1 MKKQKDRY
9 LINRV
14 MYKNIK
20 KYDHQQ
26 MEEFLTDVYKNGYQ
40 DGRESVPGIELE
52 DVKTAL
58 RGTKG
63 NRTGCMAAHH
73 RTPGR
78 SFQKGEIIMVK
89 KKTWQEFRK
98 TGLLWFMNTILHAFG

>member
-52 DVKTAL
+52 DVKIAL

-63 NRTGCMAAHH
+63 IG
-73 RTPGR
+73 P
-78 SFQKGEIIMVK
+78 VV
-89 KKTWQEFRK
+89 WQRITERLADLFRK
-98 TGLLWFMNTILHAFG
+98 EEDNHGK

>member
-14 MYKNIK
+14 TYKNIK

-63 NRTGCMAAHH
+63 IGPVVWERIKERLA
-73 RTPGR
+73 
-78 SFQKGEIIMVK
+78 EL
-89 KKTWQEFRK
+89 FRK
-98 TGLLWFMNTILHAFG
+98 EQS

>member
-1 MKKQKDRY
+1 MKNKKDRY

-58 RGTKG
+58 QGTKG
-63 NRTGCMAAHH
+63 IG
-73 RTPGR
+73 P
-78 SFQKGEIIMVK
+78 VV
-89 KKTWQEFRK
+89 WQRITERLADLFRK
-98 TGLLWFMNTILHAFG
+98 EES

>member
-26 MEEFLTDVYKNGYQ
+26 MEEFLTDVYKNGYA
-40 DGRESVPGIELE
+40 DGKESVPGVELQ
-52 DVKTAL
+52 DVEKAL
-58 RGTKG
+58 QGVKG
-63 NRTGCMAAHH
+63 IGPIVWNRIKERLA
-73 RTPGR
+73 
-78 SFQKGEIIMVK
+78 EL
-89 KKTWQEFRK
+89 FRK
-98 TGLLWFMNTILHAFG
+98 EQS

>member
-26 MEEFLTDVYKNGYQ
+26 MEEFLTDIYKNGYQ

-63 NRTGCMAAHH
+63 IG
-73 RTPGR
+73 P
-78 SFQKGEIIMVK
+78 VV
-89 KKTWQEFRK
+89 
-98 TGLLWFMNTILHAFG
+98 

>member
-14 MYKNIK
+14 VYKNIK

-40 DGRESVPGIELE
+40 DGRASVPGIELE

-63 NRTGCMAAHH
+63 IG
-73 RTPGR
+73 P
-78 SFQKGEIIMVK
+78 VV
-89 KKTWQEFRK
+89 WQRITERLTDLFRK
-98 TGLLWFMNTILHAFG
+98 EGEA

>member
-26 MEEFLTDVYKNGYQ
+26 MEEFLTDVYKNG
-40 DGRESVPGIELE
+40 RESVPGIELE

-63 NRTGCMAAHH
+63 IG
-73 RTPGR
+73 P
-78 SFQKGEIIMVK
+78 VV
-89 KKTWQEFRK
+89 WQRITERLADLFRK
-98 TGLLWFMNTILHAFG
+98 EEP

>member
-26 MEEFLTDVYKNGYQ
+26 MEEF
-40 DGRESVPGIELE
+40 VPGIELE

-63 NRTGCMAAHH
+63 IG
-73 RTPGR
+73 P
-78 SFQKGEIIMVK
+78 VV
-89 KKTWQEFRK
+89 WQRITERLVDLFRK
-98 TGLLWFMNTILHAFG
+98 EES

>member
-52 DVKTAL
+52 DVKSAL

-63 NRTGCMAAHH
+63 ID
-73 RTPGR
+73 R
-78 SFQKGEIIMVK
+78 SCGNVSQNAWPIFSERRNHNGKEKDVAGI
-89 KKTWQEFRK
+89 
-98 TGLLWFMNTILHAFG
+98 

>member
-26 MEEFLTDVYKNGYQ
+26 MEEFLTDIYKNGYQ
-40 DGRESVPGIELE
+40 DGR
-52 DVKTAL
+52 D
-58 RGTKG
+58 R
-63 NRTGCMAAHH
+63 C
-73 RTPGR
+73 
-78 SFQKGEIIMVK
+78 
-89 KKTWQEFRK
+89 
-98 TGLLWFMNTILHAFG
+98 